1 VIPTGWATAVAHPV
15 GITWSTGDGQTL
27 TCGGPGTAY
36 DPALPSAWQATYC
49 SHTFARTSIGQPTPD
64 GDPDH
69 GQFAVGATVEWVVT
83 WTAVGAA
90 GGGPLPTLYTSAA
103 VPLRVVQIE
112 SLNAATGGPPSLRS
126 ARYGLGTG
134 YGA

>member
-1 VIPTGWATAVAHPV
+1 M
-15 GITWSTGDGQTL
+15 
-27 TCGGPGTAY
+27 
-36 DPALPSAWQATYC
+36 
-49 SHTFARTSIGQPTPD
+49 
-64 GDPDH
+64 
-69 GQFAVGATVEWVVT
+69 
-83 WTAVGAA
+83 